1 MRQAL
6 PVFPGQGLVSV
17 KINRDRAA
25 LDRGAKLTENTRMH
39 RAIFAVLVLTLGL
52 GASASLGEETEPP
65 KAEAVAKAEPE
76 ATLEGTWMLAIPMP
90 GGVEKPTLR
99 IRDSRGKLKGTLRG
113 KRGSKRIRDLT
124 FEGSSFSFNQVIPT
138 PQGKMTMK
146 FRGSVRG
153 DRIQGVIELPLG
165 ILPFSGSRKFD

>member
-1 MRQAL
+1 M
-6 PVFPGQGLVSV
+6 FPGLVSL
-17 KINRDRAA
+17 KINRDGAS
-25 LDRGAKLTENTRMH
+25 LDRGPELNENILMP
-39 RAIFAVLVLTLGL
+39 RAILAVLILSLGL
-52 GASASLGEETEPP
+52 GLGPGTGLAEEAEPP
-65 KAEAVAKAEPE
+65 AAETE

-113 KRGSKRIRDLT
+113 KRGSKRILDLT

-165 ILPFSGSRKFD
+165 VLPFSGSRKFD

>member
-39 RAIFAVLVLTLGL
+39 RVIFAVLVLTLGL
-52 GASASLGEETEPP
+52 GASASLAEETEPP
-65 KAEAVAKAEPE
+65 KAESEAEPE
-76 ATLEGTWMLAIPMP
+76 AVLEGTWMLAIPMP

-124 FEGSSFSFNQVIPT
+124 FEGSSFSFNQGIPT